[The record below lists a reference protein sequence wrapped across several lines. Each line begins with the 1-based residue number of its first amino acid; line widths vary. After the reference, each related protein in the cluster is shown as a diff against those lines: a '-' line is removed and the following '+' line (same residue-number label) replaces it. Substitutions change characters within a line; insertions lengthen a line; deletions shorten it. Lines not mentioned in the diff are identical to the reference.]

1 MISPVYVI
9 ERKRDGHPLTED
21 EINYLVAG
29 YAQGDIPDYQMS
41 AWAMAVFLK
50 GMNSQE
56 IAALTQAMIAS
67 GDRLK
72 PVGDQ
77 PRVDKH
83 STGGLGDK
91 VSLIL
96 APLLA
101 CADVHVPM
109 ISGRG
114 LGITGGTLDKL
125 EAIPGYRTNLDEAAI
140 EHQLREIGC
149 VITGASDRIV
159 PADKKLYALRD
170 VTATVPS
177 IALITASILSKKM
190 AESLTGLILDVKFGS
205 GAFMQSEAEARTL
218 AASLVSTGA
227 KLGLPTSA
235 LLTDMTQPLG
245 RMVGNANEVHESCDT
260 LKGGGPAD
268 VRELTI
274 ELCARL
280 LVDVKKSYN
289 LDEARKSLIQLLD
302 SGHAYERFE
311 QMVLAQGGRLDAVP
325 NLATMNEQ
333 FAASSGYLQSMDG
346 QRIGHSVIALGGGRK
361 FVGQAIDPVVGLE
374 MLVRVGDKVERG
386 QPVVRIFSSKSS
398 DREAAVA
405 WLDDAFCIGEMPPT
419 TVPLFQP
426 L

>member
-1 MISPVYVI
+1 MLSPVNVI
-9 ERKRDGHPLTED
+9 ERKRDGHSLTSD
-21 EINYLVAG
+21 EINYLVSG
-29 YAQGDIPDYQMS
+29 YAKGEIPDYQMS
-41 AWAMAVFLK
+41 AWAMAVYLK
-50 GMNSQE
+50 GMNAQE
-56 IAALTQAMIAS
+56 IAILTSAMIAT
-67 GDRLK
+67 GDCLR

-101 CADVHVPM
+101 CEEVHVPM

-140 EHQLREIGC
+140 ERQLKEVGC

-205 GAFMQSEAEARTL
+205 GAFMQTESDARAL
-218 AASLVSTGA
+218 AASLVSTG
-227 KLGLPTSA
+227 KHLGVPTSA

-245 RMVGNANEVHESCDT
+245 RMVGNANEVLESCET

-280 LVDVKKSYN
+280 LVDVRKATD
-289 LDEARKSLIQLLD
+289 LVAARRSLVAKLD
-302 SGHAYERFE
+302 SRK
-311 QMVLAQGGRLDAVP
+311 
-325 NLATMNEQ
+325 
-333 FAASSGYLQSMDG
+333 AASSKRLPSSGRSMSNELLPTVTSKRSTG
-346 QRIGHSVIALGGGRK
+346 SESV
-361 FVGQAIDPVVGLE
+361 
-374 MLVRVGDKVERG
+374 ML
-386 QPVVRIFSSKSS
+386 
-398 DREAAVA
+398 
-405 WLDDAFCIGEMPPT
+405 
-419 TVPLFQP
+419 
-426 L
+426 

>member
-1 MISPVYVI
+1 MLNPVYVI
-9 ERKRDGHPLTED
+9 ERKRDGHSLTAE
-21 EINYLVAG
+21 EIDYLVSG
-29 YAQGDIPDYQMS
+29 YAKGEIPDYQMS

-50 GMNSQE
+50 GMNAQE
-56 IAALTQAMIAS
+56 IATLTSAMIAT
-67 GDRLK
+67 GDRLR

-101 CADVHVPM
+101 CSDVHVPM

-125 EAIPGYRTNLDEAAI
+125 EAIPGYQTNLDEAAI
-140 EHQLREIGC
+140 ERQLKDIGC

-205 GAFMQSEAEARTL
+205 GAFMQTESEARALAR
-218 AASLVSTGA
+218 SLVNTGEQ
-227 KLGLPTSA
+227 LGLPTSA

-245 RMVGNANEVHESCDT
+245 RMVGNANEVLESCDT

-280 LVDVKKSYN
+280 LLDVQKATDLN
-289 LDEARKSLIQLLD
+289 AARKSLVANLD
-302 SGHAYERFE
+302 SGLAYERFE
-311 QMVLAQGGRLDAVP
+311 KMVAAQGGRLDAVP
-325 NLATMNEQ
+325 KLGSLTEHR
-333 FAASSGYLQSMDG
+333 AACSGYLKAIDG
-346 QRIGHSVIALGGGRK
+346 QRVGYAVIALGGGRK
-361 FVGQAIDPVVGLE
+361 FVGQVIDPMVGLE
-374 MLVRVGDKVERG
+374 MLVRVGEKVEKG
-386 QPVVRIFSSKSS
+386 QPIVRIFSGEQS
-398 DREAAVA
+398 DREAATA
-405 WLDDAFCIGEMPPT
+405 WLDHSFCIGDTPPAI
-419 TVPLFQP
+419 VPLFQP

>member
-1 MISPVYVI
+1 MLNPVYVI
-9 ERKRDGHPLTED
+9 ERKRDGHPLAED
-21 EINYLVAG
+21 EINYLVSG
-29 YAQGDIPDYQMS
+29 YAKGEIPDYQMS

-50 GMNSQE
+50 GMNAQE
-56 IAALTQAMIAS
+56 IATLTLAMIAT
-67 GDRLK
+67 GDCLR

-101 CADVHVPM
+101 CEDVHVPM

-140 EHQLREIGC
+140 EKQLKEIGC

-205 GAFMQSEAEARTL
+205 GAFMQTESEARAL
-218 AASLVSTGA
+218 AGSLVTTG
-227 KLGLPTSA
+227 KQLGVPTSA

-245 RMVGNANEVHESCDT
+245 KMVGNANEVLESCDT
-260 LKGGGPAD
+260 LKGGGPDD
-268 VRELTI
+268 VRDLTI

-280 LVDVKKSYN
+280 LLDVQKATD
-289 LDEARKSLIQLLD
+289 LDAARKSLVANLD
-302 SGHAYERFE
+302 SGRAYERFE
-311 QMVLAQGGRLDAVP
+311 KMVASQSGSLDAIP
-325 NLATMNEQ
+325 SLGSASQ
-333 FAASSGYLQSMDG
+333 HQAASSGYLQSIDG
-346 QRIGHSVIALGGGRK
+346 QRIGHAVIALGGGRK
-361 FVGQAIDPVVGLE
+361 FVGQAVDPVVGLE
-374 MLVRVGDKVERG
+374 MMVRVGEKVERG
-386 QPVVRIFSSKSS
+386 QPLVRIFSGWNS
-398 DREAAVA
+398 DREAAMA
-405 WLDDAFCIGEMPPT
+405 WLDKAFCIGDTPPAII
-419 TVPLFQP
+419 PLFQSF
-426 L
+426 